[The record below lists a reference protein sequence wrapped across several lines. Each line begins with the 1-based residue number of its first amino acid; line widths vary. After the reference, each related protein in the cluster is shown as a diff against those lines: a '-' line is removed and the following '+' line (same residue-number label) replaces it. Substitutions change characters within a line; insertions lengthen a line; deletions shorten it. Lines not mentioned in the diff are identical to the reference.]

1 MPERTVLITGCN
13 GLIGRSLAAR
23 VAAELPEASLL
34 GVDRSLPQGIDG
46 ERCDLADVTATREMV
61 SRIQPDVVFHC
72 AGGVGLTG
80 LDEYVAALVAP
91 TVSLMDALI
100 AESPSAV
107 FVLPGSAAEYGSLAP
122 GQAAFSEDDP
132 TAPVSPYGVAKLAQS
147 RSALDAVARG
157 LDARVAR
164 VFNLIG
170 PGLSSA
176 LLPGRVAALLAS
188 IADGQAA
195 PRIETGPLASVRDF
209 IDIRDACDGLIAVA
223 RRGAAGRDYNICS
236 GVGRTS
242 RDVVDA
248 LVAASGLEV
257 EIVEVNGGS
266 PRGGL
271 DVSVGDPSRAAAE
284 LDWRPLVDFDTSA
297 RDAVE
302 VALAGLRQ

>member
-13 GLIGRSLAAR
+13 GLMGGSLVHRLAG
-23 VAAELPEASLL
+23 VLPEAKLV
-34 GVDRSLPQGIDG
+34 GVDRSLPHGIEG
-46 ERCDLADVTATREMV
+46 ERCDLADSGATRDMV
-61 SRIQPDVVFHC
+61 SRVRPDVVFHC
-72 AGGVGLTG
+72 AGAVGLTG
-80 LDEYVAALVAP
+80 LDEYVTALVTP
-91 TVSLMDALI
+91 TVSLMDALL
-100 AESPSAV
+100 AERSDAV
-107 FVLPGSAAEYGSLAP
+107 FVVPGSAAEYGSLAP
-122 GQAAFSEDDP
+122 GRMAFTEDDP

-147 RSALDAVARG
+147 RSALDGAARG

-176 LLPGRVAALLAS
+176 LLPGRVASLLAS
-188 IADGQAA
+188 IAAGQAA

-223 RRGAAGRDYNICS
+223 ERGSAGREYNICS

-242 RDVVDA
+242 REVVDA

-257 EIVEVNGGS
+257 EIVEANGGS

-271 DVSVGDPSRAAAE
+271 DISIGDPSRAADE
-284 LDWRPLVDFDTSA
+284 LGWHPLIGFDRSA
-297 RDAVE
+297 RDAIE
-302 VALAGLRQ
+302 TAVAELRP